1 MKNSVSAEALRLNTL
16 FDGQEIP
23 LYPVLIEV
31 EGKYFLTDCG
41 YEESYD
47 ELVRLLRQKN
57 LDVSQLAGILISH
70 DDIDH
75 IGSLYK
81 LRQSNPELLVYAS
94 RIEEPS
100 LSGKMKSERLVQAE
114 RLLEHIPEEHKGWA
128 LDFQNRLKA
137 TQRVSVDKI
146 LEDGDRI
153 AHEIRV
159 IHTPGHTRGHLSFY
173 VERLKLLIASDAV
186 VIENNELNIAN
197 PEFTLDL
204 KAAIRSVRLL
214 ATLDIEKMI
223 CYHGGIFQGNIKDHL
238 NRLLRRYEQTT

>member
-1 MKNSVSAEALRLNTL
+1 
-16 FDGQEIP
+16 
-23 LYPVLIEV
+23 LIEV
-31 EGKYFLTDCG
+31 EGQYFLTDCG

-47 ELVRLLRQKN
+47 ELVGLLRQKN
-57 LDVSQLAGILISH
+57 LEVSQLSGILISH

-100 LSGKMKSERLVQAE
+100 LSGKIKSERLAQAE
-114 RLLEHIPEEHKGWA
+114 RLFENIPEEHRTWA
-128 LDFQNRLKA
+128 LDFQNSLKSI
-137 TQRVSVDKI
+137 QRVTVDKT
-146 LEDGDRI
+146 LEDGDQI
-153 AHEIRV
+153 AKEIRV
-159 IHTPGHTRGHLSFY
+159 IHTPGHTRGHLCFY
-173 VERLKLLIASDAV
+173 VEQLKLLIASDAV

>member
-1 MKNSVSAEALRLNTL
+1 MKNRVRAEALKLMTR
-16 FDGQEIP
+16 FEDQEIIV
-23 LYPVLIEV
+23 YPVLIEV

-47 ELVRLLRQKN
+47 ELIRLLGQKN

-81 LRQSNPELLVYAS
+81 LRQSNPELMVYAS

-100 LSGKMKSERLVQAE
+100 LSGQTKSERLVQAE
-114 RLLEHIPEEHKGWA
+114 RLLEHIPEEQKSWA
-128 LDFQNRLKA
+128 LGFQTRLKA
-137 TQRVSVDKI
+137 IQRASVDKT
-146 LEDGDRI
+146 LKDGDLI
-153 AHEIRV
+153 ANEIMV
-159 IHTPGHTRGHLSFY
+159 IHTPGHTQGHLSFY
-173 VERLKLLIASDAV
+173 VEQLKLLIASDAV

-197 PEFTLDL
+197 PDFTLDL
-204 KAAIRSVRLL
+204 HAAVKSVKRL

-223 CYHGGIFQGNIKDHL
+223 CYHGGIFRGDSKEHL
-238 NRLLRRYEQTT
+238 RRLVRRYERAI